1 MLRLVLEASATLVAL
16 IFIYKF
22 CRFKTNKQIQAPEPS
37 GAWPIIGHLHFLG
50 NQTSVCRTLAAM
62 ADKHGPVY
70 KIRLGMRNALI
81 VSGKEAVTECFAKND
96 RVFLTRPQ
104 TVALTHM
111 GYNGAFFGLA
121 PYSPFWQEMRKIS
134 TLELLSNRRLEML
147 KSIRASELGRCIKD
161 LYTLCIAKSAGTT
174 FDIGRWFQQVTMNTM
189 IQMIAGK
196 RYSVIGDAETDV
208 ESRRFEKAMKEF
220 MHLSGVFEFSD
231 VFPFFEWIDLQ
242 GQVKRMKK
250 VAKELDYFMSSWIE
264 EHVIER
270 RQKGVNVRNHEG
282 DFMDV
287 MLSLFENDDFVQGHK
302 SKDVI
307 KATSLNL
314 ILAGADTTAITMT
327 WALSL
332 LLNHDKVL
340 KRAQEE
346 LDTQVG
352 KERLVEESDIKNLV
366 YFQAIVKET
375 MRLYPAGPLSVPRE
389 AMEDC
394 YVGGYHV
401 PKGTRLLVNIWK
413 LHRDPSTWT
422 DSLEFQPE
430 RFLTSHTHVDVRGR
444 QFEFIPFSS
453 GRRACPGITAAM
465 QTIQLTLARL
475 LQSFS
480 VATPSNAPVDMGE
493 GSGLSM
499 PKIDPLEVVL
509 TPRLPAKFCPLL
521 VQVSGQATV
530 VVATCSSFHRIY
542 STIMYATCTISL
554 TARGLPTATTL

>member
-1 MLRLVLEASATLVAL
+1 
-16 IFIYKF
+16 
-22 CRFKTNKQIQAPEPS
+22 
-37 GAWPIIGHLHFLG
+37 
-50 NQTSVCRTLAAM
+50 M
-62 ADKHGPVY
+62 ADKHGPVF
-70 KIRLGMRNALI
+70 KIRLGMRNALV
-81 VSGKEAVTECFAKND
+81 VSGKEAVTECFTKND

-104 TVALTHM
+104 TVAFTHM
-111 GYNGAFFGLA
+111 GYNGAFFAFA
-121 PYSPFWQEMRKIS
+121 PYSPFWHEMRKIS
-134 TLELLSNRRLEML
+134 TLEILSNRRLEML
-147 KSIRASELGRCIKD
+147 KCIRASELGRCIKD

-174 FDIGRWFQQVTMNTM
+174 FDFGRWLQQVTMNTM

-287 MLSLFENDDFVQGHK
+287 MLSLFENDYFVQGHK

-307 KATSLNL
+307 KATSL
-314 ILAGADTTAITMT
+314 
-327 WALSL
+327 
-332 LLNHDKVL
+332 
-340 KRAQEE
+340 
-346 LDTQVG
+346 
-352 KERLVEESDIKNLV
+352 SDIKNLV

-422 DSLEFQPE
+422 DSL
-430 RFLTSHTHVDVRGR
+430 D
-444 QFEFIPFSS
+444 S

-465 QTIQLTLARL
+465 QTIQLTLTRL

-509 TPRLPAKFCPLL
+509 TPRLPAKL
-521 VQVSGQATV
+521 
-530 VVATCSSFHRIY
+530 Y
-542 STIMYATCTISL
+542 
-554 TARGLPTATTL
+554 

>member
-1 MLRLVLEASATLVAL
+1 MLPLVLEASATLVAL

-62 ADKHGPVY
+62 ADKHGPVF
-70 KIRLGMRNALI
+70 KIRLGMRNALV
-81 VSGKEAVTECFAKND
+81 VSGKEAVTECFTKND

-104 TVALTHM
+104 SAASTHIV
-111 GYNGAFFGLA
+111 YNGALFGLA
-121 PYSPFWQEMRKIS
+121 PYGPFWHEMRKIS

-147 KSIRASELGRCIKD
+147 KCIRASEVGRCIKD
-161 LYTLCIAKSAGTT
+161 LYTLCIAQSADTT
-174 FDIGRWFQQVTMNTM
+174 FDVGRWFQQVTMNTM

-196 RYSVIGDAETDV
+196 RYSVIGDAETEV

-220 MHLSGVFEFSD
+220 MYLSGVFEFSD
-231 VFPFFEWIDLQ
+231 VFPFIEWIDLQ
-242 GQVKRMKK
+242 GQVTRMKK

-270 RQKGVNVRNHEG
+270 RQKEVNVRNHEG

-287 MLSLFENDDFVQGHK
+287 MLSLFENDDFVQ
-302 SKDVI
+302 
-307 KATSLNL
+307 
-314 ILAGADTTAITMT
+314 GADTTAITMT

-346 LDTQVG
+346 LDTHVG

-375 MRLYPAGPLSVPRE
+375 MRLYPPGPLSIPRE

-394 YVGGYHV
+394 YVGGYH
-401 PKGTRLLVNIWK
+401 

-422 DSLEFQPE
+422 DPLEFQPE

-465 QTIQLTLARL
+465 QTIHLTLARL
-475 LQSFS
+475 LQSFN

-493 GSGLSM
+493 GSGLTM

-509 TPRLPAKFCPLL
+509 TPRLPTKL
-521 VQVSGQATV
+521 
-530 VVATCSSFHRIY
+530 Y
-542 STIMYATCTISL
+542 
-554 TARGLPTATTL
+554 

>member
-1 MLRLVLEASATLVAL
+1 
-16 IFIYKF
+16 
-22 CRFKTNKQIQAPEPS
+22 
-37 GAWPIIGHLHFLG
+37 
-50 NQTSVCRTLAAM
+50 
-62 ADKHGPVY
+62 
-70 KIRLGMRNALI
+70 
-81 VSGKEAVTECFAKND
+81 
-96 RVFLTRPQ
+96 
-104 TVALTHM
+104 
-111 GYNGAFFGLA
+111 
-121 PYSPFWQEMRKIS
+121 
-134 TLELLSNRRLEML
+134 
-147 KSIRASELGRCIKD
+147 
-161 LYTLCIAKSAGTT
+161 
-174 FDIGRWFQQVTMNTM
+174 
-189 IQMIAGK
+189 MIAGK
-196 RYSVIGDAETDV
+196 RYSVIGDAETEV

-220 MHLSGVFEFSD
+220 MYLSGVFEFSD
-231 VFPFFEWIDLQ
+231 VFPFIGWIDLQ
-242 GQVKRMKK
+242 GQVTRMKK

-307 KATSLNL
+307 KATSMNL
-314 ILAGADTTAITMT
+314 IVAGADTSAITMT

-332 LLNHDKVL
+332 LLNHGKVL

-346 LDTQVG
+346 LDTKVG

-375 MRLYPAGPLSVPRE
+375 MRLYPGGPLSAPRE

-401 PKGTRLLVNIWK
+401 PKGTRLLVNIQK

-422 DSLEFQPE
+422 DPLEFQPE

-465 QTIQLTLARL
+465 QIIHLTLARL

-499 PKIDPLEVVL
+499 PKIDPLKVVL
-509 TPRLPAKFCPLL
+509 TPRLPAKL
-521 VQVSGQATV
+521 
-530 VVATCSSFHRIY
+530 Y
-542 STIMYATCTISL
+542 
-554 TARGLPTATTL
+554 